1 MLKHRYMRLCWSR
14 SFIWILKKL
23 NKEVFWQPDWAGSNW
38 FDSWLNNLRDNGITR
53 QRYWGTP
60 LPIWRCET
68 CGKYDVIGSVEEL
81 EKKASLYKVAQ
92 VLNLTAPAVY
102 KWRKKNVIPDL
113 RLYQLRE
120 KKPEWFSDL
129 TPA

>member
-1 MLKHRYMRLCWSR
+1 MTIEVSELLGLLSTCCITYTHNLLRFSKGVYTKPIDNLKGAEM
-14 SFIWILKKL
+14 
-23 NKEVFWQPDWAGSNW
+23 
-38 FDSWLNNLRDNGITR
+38 T
-53 QRYWGTP
+53 
-60 LPIWRCET
+60 
-68 CGKYDVIGSVEEL
+68 VEEL

>member
-1 MLKHRYMRLCWSR
+1 M
-14 SFIWILKKL
+14 
-23 NKEVFWQPDWAGSNW
+23 
-38 FDSWLNNLRDNGITR
+38 T
-53 QRYWGTP
+53 
-60 LPIWRCET
+60 
-68 CGKYDVIGSVEEL
+68 VEEL

-120 KKPEWFSDL
+120 KKPEWFNDL

>member
-1 MLKHRYMRLCWSR
+1 M
-14 SFIWILKKL
+14 
-23 NKEVFWQPDWAGSNW
+23 
-38 FDSWLNNLRDNGITR
+38 T
-53 QRYWGTP
+53 
-60 LPIWRCET
+60 
-68 CGKYDVIGSVEEL
+68 VEEL
-81 EKKASLYKVAQ
+81 EKKASLYKVAK

-102 KWRKKNVIPDL
+102 KWRKTGQIPDL